1 MICYTM
7 EIEVQ
12 KECYRVILKPIKTRK
27 IYEQI
32 VDQIGLLVADGQLKP
47 GDRLPSE
54 RELVER
60 FQVSRASIREA
71 ISALE
76 MMGLIEVRSG
86 EGTYIRHVN
95 IDSVVAPLAWMLFI
109 EKDSDLELYEA
120 RKVLEVQAA
129 GLAAERAE
137 DDEINDMFEAL
148 EVMRRDLA
156 INRLGEDADHRFHY
170 AIAKATHN
178 KILFRLMNTISD
190 TMRKTLMTSR
200 SKLYEDKSSPER
212 LYKEHYSIYEAI
224 KDHDQEKAQKL
235 MLDHLV
241 GVENQLAAYLL
252 IDGE

>member
-1 MICYTM
+1 MNI
-7 EIEVQ
+7 
-12 KECYRVILKPIKTRK
+12 KPIKTQK
-27 IYEQI
+27 IYKQIVEQI
-32 VDQIGLLVADGQLKP
+32 GQLVAEGHLKP

-86 EGTYIRHVN
+86 EGTYIRQVN
-95 IDSVVAPLAWMLFI
+95 IESVVAPLAWMLFI
-109 EKDSDLELYEA
+109 ERDTDLELYES
-120 RKVLEVQAA
+120 RKILEVQAA

-137 DDEINDMFEAL
+137 EDEINEMFEAL
-148 EVMRRDLA
+148 EVMRMDLQ
-156 INRLGEDADHRFHY
+156 IQRLGEDADHNFHY
-170 AIAKATHN
+170 AIARATHN

-190 TMRKTLMTSR
+190 TMRKTLKTSR
-200 SKLYEDKSSPER
+200 SKLYEDKNTPEK

-224 KDHDQEKAQKL
+224 KSHDVQRAQKL

-241 GVENQLAAYLL
+241 GVENQLAKYLL
-252 IDGE
+252 SDVE

>member
-1 MICYTM
+1 M
-7 EIEVQ
+7 
-12 KECYRVILKPIKTRK
+12 LKPIKTRK

-32 VDQIGLLVADGQLKP
+32 VDQIGQLVAGGQLKP

-86 EGTYIRHVN
+86 EGTYIRVVN

-109 EKDSDLELYEA
+109 EKDSDLELYAA

-137 DDEINDMFEAL
+137 EDEISDMFKAL
-148 EVMRRDLA
+148 EIMRIDLQKQL
-156 INRLGEDADHRFHY
+156 LGEEADHHFHY

-190 TMRKTLMTSR
+190 TMQKTLKSSR
-200 SKLYEDKSSPER
+200 SKLYEDTSSPER
-212 LYKEHYSIYEAI
+212 LYHEHLLIYEAI
-224 KDHDQEKAQKL
+224 KNHDAESAQKL
-235 MLDHLV
+235 MLAHLV
-241 GVENQLAAYLL
+241 GVENRLAKYLL
-252 IDGE
+252 TNIE

>member
-1 MICYTM
+1 MI
-7 EIEVQ
+7 I
-12 KECYRVILKPIKTRK
+12 KPIKTQK

-32 VDQIGLLVADGQLKP
+32 VDQIGQLVAEGHLKP

-86 EGTYIRHVN
+86 EGTYIRQVN

-109 EKDSDLELYEA
+109 EKDTDLELYEA
-120 RKVLEVQAA
+120 RKILEVQAA

-137 DDEINDMFEAL
+137 EDEINEMFEAL
-148 EVMRRDLA
+148 EVMRMDLQKQ
-156 INRLGEDADHRFHY
+156 RLGEDADHNFHY
-170 AIAKATHN
+170 AIARATHN

-190 TMRKTLMTSR
+190 TMRKTLKTSR
-200 SKLYEDKSSPER
+200 SKLYEDKNTPEK
-212 LYKEHYSIYEAI
+212 LYKEHYFLYEAI
-224 KDHDQEKAQKL
+224 KNHDVERAQKL

-241 GVENQLAAYLL
+241 GVEIQLAKYLL
-252 IDGE
+252 PDVE

>member
-1 MICYTM
+1 MI
-7 EIEVQ
+7 I
-12 KECYRVILKPIKTRK
+12 KPIKTQK

-32 VDQIGLLVADGQLKP
+32 VEQIGQLVAEGHLKP

-86 EGTYIRHVN
+86 EGTYIRQVN

-109 EKDSDLELYEA
+109 EKDTELELYEA
-120 RKVLEVQAA
+120 RKILEVQAA

-137 DDEINDMFEAL
+137 ENDINEMFEAL
-148 EVMRRDLA
+148 EVMRMDLQ
-156 INRLGEDADHRFHY
+156 IQRLGEDADHNFHY
-170 AIAKATHN
+170 AIARATHN

-190 TMRKTLMTSR
+190 TMMKTLKTSR
-200 SKLYEDKSSPER
+200 SKLYEDKNTPEK
-212 LYKEHYSIYEAI
+212 LYKEHYLLYEAI
-224 KDHDQEKAQKL
+224 KNHDVERAQKL

-241 GVENQLAAYLL
+241 GVENQLAKYLL
-252 IDGE
+252 PGVE

>member
-1 MICYTM
+1 MI
-7 EIEVQ
+7 I
-12 KECYRVILKPIKTRK
+12 KPIKTQK

-32 VDQIGLLVADGQLKP
+32 VDQIGQLVAEGHLKP

-86 EGTYIRHVN
+86 EGTYIRQVN

-109 EKDSDLELYEA
+109 EKDTELELYEA
-120 RKVLEVQAA
+120 RKILEVQAA

-137 DDEINDMFEAL
+137 DDEIGEMFEAL
-148 EVMRRDLA
+148 EVMRIDLQ
-156 INRLGEDADHRFHY
+156 IQRLGEDADHNFHY
-170 AIAKATHN
+170 AIARATHN

-190 TMRKTLMTSR
+190 TMRKTLKTSR
-200 SKLYEDKSSPER
+200 SKLYEDRNTPEK
-212 LYKEHYSIYEAI
+212 LYKEHYCLYEAI
-224 KDHDQEKAQKL
+224 KNHDVERAQKL
-235 MLDHLV
+235 MLDHLI
-241 GVENQLAAYLL
+241 GVETQLAKYLL
-252 IDGE
+252 PDVE

>member
-1 MICYTM
+1 MF
-7 EIEVQ
+7 
-12 KECYRVILKPIKTRK
+12 LKPIKTKK

-32 VDQIGLLVADGQLKP
+32 VDQIGKLVAEGQLKP

-86 EGTYIRHVN
+86 EGTYIREVN

-109 EKDSDLELYEA
+109 EKDTDLELYEA
-120 RKVLEVQAA
+120 RKILEVQAA

-137 DDEINDMFEAL
+137 EEELSEMFEAL
-148 EVMRRDLA
+148 EIMRMDLK
-156 INRLGEDADHRFHY
+156 IQRLGEDADHHFHY
-170 AIAKATHN
+170 AIARATHN
-178 KILFRLMNTISD
+178 KILIRLMNTISD
-190 TMRKTLMTSR
+190 TLRKTLISSR
-200 SKLYEDKSSPER
+200 SRLYEDANTPGR
-212 LYKEHYSIYEAI
+212 LYQEHYSLYQAI
-224 KDHDQEKAQKL
+224 KNHNVLEAQQL

-241 GVENQLAAYLL
+241 GVETQLAKYLL
-252 IDGE
+252 LDDE

>member
-1 MICYTM
+1 MI
-7 EIEVQ
+7 I
-12 KECYRVILKPIKTRK
+12 KPIKTQK

-32 VDQIGLLVADGQLKP
+32 VEQIGILVAEGHLKP

-60 FQVSRASIREA
+60 FEVSRASIREA

-86 EGTYIRHVN
+86 EGTYIRQVN

-109 EKDSDLELYEA
+109 EKDTDLELYEA
-120 RKVLEVQAA
+120 RKILEVQAA

-137 DDEINDMFEAL
+137 EDEISEMFEAL
-148 EVMRRDLA
+148 EVMRVDLQ
-156 INRLGEDADHRFHY
+156 IQRLGEDADHHFHY
-170 AIAKATHN
+170 AIARATHN

-190 TMRKTLMTSR
+190 TMRKTLKTSR
-200 SKLYEDKSSPER
+200 SKLYEDRNTPEK
-212 LYKEHYSIYEAI
+212 LYKEHYLIYEAI
-224 KDHDQEKAQKL
+224 KNHDVERAQQL

-241 GVENQLAAYLL
+241 GVETQLAKYLL
-252 IDGE
+252 LDDK

>member
-1 MICYTM
+1 
-7 EIEVQ
+7 
-12 KECYRVILKPIKTRK
+12 VILKPIKTSK

-32 VDQIGLLVADGQLKP
+32 VDQIGQLVAEGQLKP

-95 IDSVVAPLAWMLFI
+95 LESVVAPLAWMLFI
-109 EKDSDLELYEA
+109 EKDTDRELYEA

-129 GLAAERAE
+129 GLAAARVEE
-137 DDEINDMFEAL
+137 DELGDMFEAL
-148 EVMRRDLA
+148 EIMRMDLA

-170 AIAKATHN
+170 EIAKATHN

-190 TMRKTLMTSR
+190 TMRKTLKTSR
-200 SKLYEDKSSPER
+200 SKLYEDRNSPER
-212 LYKEHYSIYEAI
+212 LYKEHFAIYEAI
-224 KDHDQEKAQKL
+224 RDHDVENAQKL

-241 GVENQLAAYLL
+241 GVERQLANYLL
-252 IDGE
+252 VDAE

>member
-1 MICYTM
+1 
-7 EIEVQ
+7 
-12 KECYRVILKPIKTRK
+12 VIIKPIKTQK
-27 IYEQI
+27 IYKQI
-32 VDQIGLLVADGQLKP
+32 VDQIGQLVAEGQLKP

-86 EGTYIRHVN
+86 EGTYIRQIS
-95 IDSVVAPLAWMLFI
+95 IDSVVAPLAWMLFL
-109 EKDSDLELYEA
+109 EKDTDLELYEA
-120 RKVLEVQAA
+120 RKILEVQAA
-129 GLAAERAE
+129 GLAAARAE
-137 DDEINDMFEAL
+137 EDEINAVFEAL
-148 EVMRRDLA
+148 EIMRMDLA
-156 INRLGEDADHRFHY
+156 NHRLGEDADHSFHY

-190 TMRKTLMTSR
+190 TMRKTLESSR
-200 SKLYEDKSSPER
+200 SKLYEDRNSPER

-224 KDHDQEKAQKL
+224 RDHDVENAQKL

-241 GVENQLAAYLL
+241 GVEKQLESYLL
-252 IDGE
+252 AEDE